1 MVARVTHYRIR
12 PGKLEE
18 FTATVQSLT
27 TAMDKLKGFRV
38 LLVLRGD
45 QSSGQEAMAMSIWDS
60 VENMKDS
67 DSDSFYYHV
76 VSKFDW
82 LLREL
87 LADARTG
94 SHGQQIR
101 KLLTTPPADS
111 SAEILLDRSCLR
123 HIYPHRGTLL
133 PAPAAEP
140 SVGMNSGDSL
150 ECQALPS
157 CCVKSPTSSPF
168 SRRSSSA
175 PSFL

>member
-76 VSKFDW
+76 VSK
-82 LLREL
+82 LI
-87 LADARTG
+87 G
-94 SHGQQIR
+94 
-101 KLLTTPPADS
+101 
-111 SAEILLDRSCLR
+111 
-123 HIYPHRGTLL
+123 
-133 PAPAAEP
+133 
-140 SVGMNSGDSL
+140 
-150 ECQALPS
+150 
-157 CCVKSPTSSPF
+157 CCESFSPMHEQEVMVSKF
-168 SRRSSSA
+168 A
-175 PSFL
+175 NC